1 MVARFA
7 HSPFGLRECFV
18 MTYSKDDFAENWDS
32 IVTNAHIR
40 LRKTVQFVDIRVVAP
55 SATPVLF
62 QTLRRLMER

>member
-1 MVARFA
+1 
-7 HSPFGLRECFV
+7 

-40 LRKTVQFVDIRVVAP
+40 LRKTVQFVDIRVVEP